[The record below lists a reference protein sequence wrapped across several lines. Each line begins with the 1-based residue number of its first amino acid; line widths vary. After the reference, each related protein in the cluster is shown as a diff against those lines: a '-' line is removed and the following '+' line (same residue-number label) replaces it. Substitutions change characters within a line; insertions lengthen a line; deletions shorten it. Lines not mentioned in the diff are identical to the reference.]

1 RYSNDMNNDGL
12 SNDLIYIPKSRAEA
26 GLFIPNAADADA
38 FWAYVE
44 QDKYLK
50 KNKGNYAESYGGL
63 LPWQHNIDLKFLQDF
78 SVRTGS
84 TKHTLQFSIDMLN
97 FTNFLNKNW
106 GARFRQV
113 VDNGGI
119 LRYSTVTNG
128 IPQFTFNKV
137 SNEYPTKSFEKVRD
151 VNSTWGMQIGL
162 RYIF

>member
-1 RYSNDMNNDGL
+1 IPHRIVAIASYRFEYAKNLATTISLFYEGANQGRFTYRYSNDMNNDGL

-50 KNKGNYAESYGGL
+50 RNKGNYAENYGGL

-119 LRYSTVTNG
+119 L
-128 IPQFTFNKV
+128 
-137 SNEYPTKSFEKVRD
+137 
-151 VNSTWGMQIGL
+151 
-162 RYIF
+162 